1 MIDPRSKI
9 KFVCRGQSFMKTPG
23 ELVSLVETEEEGVQ
37 MICYN
42 QAKDT
47 ITTITTI
54 LYYVNYDYVSESDSD
69 YGGNKTSPELK
80 RDQKFK

>member
-1 MIDPRSKI
+1 MVKMIDPRSKI

-54 LYYVNYDYVSESDSD
+54 LYYVSESDSDSD